1 MQQGFEGNI
10 TQSPTEKEMRIKL
23 IFSRSDTEL
32 HFFCLQA
39 CNLWRVIQ
47 RSIVTLVIFL
57 YHIMLLFSFTGS
69 LLYQYYRQ

>member
-32 HFFCLQA
+32 HFFVY
-39 CNLWRVIQ
+39 R
-47 RSIVTLVIFL
+47 LVI
-57 YHIMLLFSFTGS
+57 YDVSFKD
-69 LLYQYYRQ
+69 L